1 MKAFFKKTLPVLALG
16 AIAGFLNGL
25 LGAAGGIL
33 LVAGLTR
40 RIKDARTPFSTAL
53 AVMLPLSALTLC
65 RYYALGHLNAAP
77 SPSFLAVAL
86 LGGVLGAWLLRRLK
100 PRILQRIFAGVTLL
114 SGVLLLF
121 SHA

>member
-1 MKAFFKKTLPVLALG
+1 MKAFCRKTIPVLALG

-33 LVAGLTR
+33 LVAGL
-40 RIKDARTPFSTAL
+40 AQRTEDPRAPFSTAL
-53 AVMLPLSALTLC
+53 AVMLPLSALTLH
-65 RYYALGHLNAAP
+65 RYYALGHLNAPP
-77 SPSFLAVAL
+77 SVPFLVAAL
-86 LGGVLGAWLLRRLK
+86 LGGVLGAWLLRRMK